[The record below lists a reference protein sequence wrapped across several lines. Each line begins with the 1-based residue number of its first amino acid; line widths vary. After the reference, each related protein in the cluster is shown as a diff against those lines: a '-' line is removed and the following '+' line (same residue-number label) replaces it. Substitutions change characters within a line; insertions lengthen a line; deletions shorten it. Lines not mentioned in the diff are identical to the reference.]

1 MSTDLDSLLT
11 QALSDIEN
19 TAEPRALEQLR
30 VDLLGK
36 KGRVTELLKQLG
48 GMAPDERKAFGER
61 VNRVKEQLA
70 QALEARA
77 QVLNE
82 AELQRRLAAET
93 LDVTLPGRGE
103 RAGGLHPVTRTIRRI
118 EGIFGS
124 MGFQTVEG
132 PEIEDDWHNFQALNI
147 PESHPARAM
156 QDTFYAMGGARLLRT
171 HTSPVQIRTME
182 AFKHAGRK
190 PPIRIICPGRV
201 YRVDFDRTHS
211 PMFHQVEGLYVAEN
225 VSLAD
230 LKHDLMQFL
239 SLFFEREVEVLFRPS
254 YFPFVEPGA
263 DVHMRWVD
271 QSGSGPGQE
280 PRWLELLGCGV
291 VHPNVLRA
299 VGIDPERYS
308 GYAFGMGVERL
319 AMLRYGVDDLR
330 LFFNNDLRFLE
341 QFA

>member
-1 MSTDLDSLLT
+1 MSTDLE
-11 QALSDIEN
+11 QLSSKAAAEIEAA
-19 TAEPRALEQLR
+19 TDPRVLEQLR

-48 GMAPDERKAFGER
+48 GMAPEQRKAFGEQ
-61 VNRVKEQLA
+61 VNRVKETLGAALERKA
-70 QALEARA
+70 QALG
-77 QVLNE
+77 E
-82 AELQRRLAAET
+82 AELARKLASET
-93 LDVTLPGRGE
+93 IDVTLPGRGE
-103 RAGGLHPVTRTIRRI
+103 EVGALHPVTRTIRRI
-118 EGIFGS
+118 ERIFNS
-124 MGFQTVEG
+124 MGFESVQG

-156 QDTFYAMGGARLLRT
+156 QDTFYALDGARLLRT
-171 HTSPVQIRTME
+171 HTSPVQIRTM
-182 AFKHAGRK
+182 KQRK

-225 VSLAD
+225 VGLAD
-230 LKHDLMQFL
+230 LKHDLMRFL
-239 SLFFEREVEVLFRPS
+239 SLFFERDAEVLFRPS

-263 DVHMRWVD
+263 DVHMRWGD
-271 QSGSGPGQE
+271 
-280 PRWLELLGCGV
+280 RWLELLGCGV
-291 VHPNVLRA
+291 VHPNVLSA
-299 VGIDPERYS
+299 VGIDPERYT

-341 QFA
+341 QFR

>member
-1 MSTDLDSLLT
+1 MSTDLEE
-11 QALSDIEN
+11 LSSKAAAEIEGA
-19 TAEPRALEQLR
+19 TDPRVLEQLR

-48 GMAPDERKAFGER
+48 GMAPEQRKAFGEQ
-61 VNRVKEQLA
+61 VNRVKETLTA
-70 QALEARA
+70 ALEGKARA
-77 QVLNE
+77 MDE
-82 AELQRRLAAET
+82 AELAHKLASET
-93 LDVTLPGRGE
+93 IDVTLPGRGE
-103 RAGGLHPVTRTIRRI
+103 EVGALHPVTRTIRRI
-118 EGIFGS
+118 ERIFNS
-124 MGFQTVEG
+124 MGFESVQG

-156 QDTFYAMGGARLLRT
+156 QDTFYALDGSRLLRT
-171 HTSPVQIRTME
+171 HTSPVQIRTM
-182 AFKHAGRK
+182 KQRK

-225 VSLAD
+225 VGLAD
-230 LKHDLMQFL
+230 LKHDLLRFL
-239 SLFFEREVEVLFRPS
+239 SLFFERDAEVLFRPS

-263 DVHMRWVD
+263 DVHMRWGD
-271 QSGSGPGQE
+271 
-280 PRWLELLGCGV
+280 RWLELLGCGV
-291 VHPNVLRA
+291 VHPNVLSA
-299 VGIDPERYS
+299 VGIDPERYT

-341 QFA
+341 QFR

>member
-1 MSTDLDSLLT
+1 MANDLEELSSKAAAEIEGATD
-11 QALSDIEN
+11 A
-19 TAEPRALEQLR
+19 RVLEQMR

-48 GMAPDERKAFGER
+48 GMAPEQRKAFGEQ
-61 VNRVKEQLA
+61 VNRVKETLSA
-70 QALEARA
+70 ALESKA
-77 QVLNE
+77 QKLGE
-82 AELQRRLAAET
+82 AELARKLASET
-93 LDVTLPGRGE
+93 IDVSLPGRGE
-103 RAGGLHPVTRTIRRI
+103 EVGALHPVTRTIRRI
-118 EGIFGS
+118 ERIFNS
-124 MGFQTVEG
+124 MGFESVQG

-156 QDTFYAMGGARLLRT
+156 QDTFYALDGSRLLRT
-171 HTSPVQIRTME
+171 HTSPVQIRTM
-182 AFKHAGRK
+182 KQRK

-225 VSLAD
+225 VGLAD
-230 LKHDLMQFL
+230 LKHDLLRFL
-239 SLFFEREVEVLFRPS
+239 SLFFERDAEVLFRPS

-263 DVHMRWVD
+263 DVHMRWGD
-271 QSGSGPGQE
+271 
-280 PRWLELLGCGV
+280 RWLELLGCGV
-291 VHPNVLRA
+291 VHPNVLNA
-299 VGIDPERYS
+299 VGIDPERYT

-341 QFA
+341 QFR

>member
-1 MSTDLDSLLT
+1 MTNDLDELRSK
-11 QALSDIEN
+11 AAAEIE
-19 TAEPRALEQLR
+19 AAADARALEQLR
-30 VDLLGK
+30 VELLGK

-48 GMAPDERKAFGER
+48 GMAPEQRKAFGER
-61 VNRVKEQLA
+61 VNQVKETLGAALERRSQAMA
-70 QALEARA
+70 QAELERK
-77 QVLNE
+77 
-82 AELQRRLAAET
+82 LASET
-93 LDVTLPGRGE
+93 IDVTLPGRGE
-103 RAGGLHPVTRTIRRI
+103 AAGALHPVTRTIRRI
-118 EGIFGS
+118 ERIFAS
-124 MGFQTVEG
+124 MGFESVQG

-156 QDTFYAMGGARLLRT
+156 QDTFYVLNGARLLRT
-171 HTSPVQIRTME
+171 HTSPVQVRTMLQ
-182 AFKHAGRK
+182 RK

-225 VSLAD
+225 VGLAD
-230 LKHDLMQFL
+230 LKHDLLKFL
-239 SLFFEREVEVLFRPS
+239 SLFFERDAEVLFRPS

-263 DVHMRWVD
+263 DVHMRWA
-271 QSGSGPGQE
+271 QPGQE

-291 VHPNVLRA
+291 VHPNVLSA
-299 VGIDPERYS
+299 VGIDPERYT

-341 QFA
+341 QFR

>member
-1 MSTDLDSLLT
+1 MADHLEELSGK
-11 QALSDIEN
+11 ALAEIE
-19 TAEPRALEQLR
+19 AAADGRAVEQLR
-30 VDLLGK
+30 VELLGK

-48 GMAPDERKAFGER
+48 GMAPEQRKAYGEQ
-61 VNRVKEQLA
+61 VNKVKETLAAALESKA
-70 QALEARA
+70 QALA
-77 QVLNE
+77 E
-82 AELQRRLAAET
+82 AELQRKLASET
-93 LDVTLPGRGE
+93 IDVTLPGRGE
-103 RAGGLHPVTRTIRRI
+103 DAGGLHPVTRTIRRI
-118 EGIFGS
+118 ERIFNS
-124 MGFQTVEG
+124 MGFESVQG

-156 QDTFYAMGGARLLRT
+156 QDTFYALNGARLLRT
-171 HTSPVQIRTME
+171 HTSPVQIRTM
-182 AFKHAGRK
+182 KQRK
-190 PPIRIICPGRV
+190 PPIRIVCPGRV

-230 LKHDLMQFL
+230 LKHDLMRFL
-239 SLFFEREVEVLFRPS
+239 SLFFEREAEVLFRPS

-263 DVHMRWVD
+263 DVHMRWA
-271 QSGSGPGQE
+271 QPGQE

-291 VHPNVLRA
+291 VHPNVLNA
-299 VGIDPERYS
+299 VGIDPERYT

-341 QFA
+341 QFH

>member
-1 MSTDLDSLLT
+1 MTIDLEE
-11 QALSDIEN
+11 LSGKAVAEIE
-19 TAEPRALEQLR
+19 AASDPRVLEQLR

-48 GMAPDERKAFGER
+48 GMAPEQRKAFGEQ
-61 VNRVKEQLA
+61 VNRVKETLGAALERKA
-70 QALEARA
+70 QALG
-77 QVLNE
+77 E
-82 AELQRRLAAET
+82 AELARKLASET
-93 LDVTLPGRGE
+93 IDVTLPGRGE
-103 RAGGLHPVTRTIRRI
+103 GVGALHPVTRTIRRI
-118 EGIFGS
+118 ERIFNS
-124 MGFQTVEG
+124 MGFESVQG

-156 QDTFYAMGGARLLRT
+156 QDTFYALDGARLLRT
-171 HTSPVQIRTME
+171 HTSPVQIRTM
-182 AFKHAGRK
+182 KQRK

-225 VSLAD
+225 VGLAD
-230 LKHDLMQFL
+230 LKHDLMRFL
-239 SLFFEREVEVLFRPS
+239 SLFFERDAEVLFRPS

-263 DVHMRWVD
+263 DVHMRWGD
-271 QSGSGPGQE
+271 
-280 PRWLELLGCGV
+280 RWLELLGCGV
-291 VHPNVLRA
+291 VHPNVLSA
-299 VGIDPERYS
+299 VGIDPERYT

-341 QFA
+341 QFR

>member
-1 MSTDLDSLLT
+1 MSTDLESLQT
-11 QALSDIEN
+11 QALAEIESASD
-19 TAEPRALEQLR
+19 PRAIEQLR

-48 GMAPDERKAFGER
+48 GMAPDARKAFGER
-61 VNRVKEQLA
+61 VNLAKE
-70 QALEARA
+70 ALSAALSSRARTLEDA
-77 QVLNE
+77 ALD
-82 AELQRRLAAET
+82 ARIAAET
-93 LDVTLPGRGE
+93 LDVTLAGRGE
-103 RAGGLHPVTRTIRRI
+103 RCGALHPVTRTIRRI
-118 EGIFGS
+118 EAIFAS
-124 MGFQTVEG
+124 MGFETVEG

-156 QDTFYAMGGARLLRT
+156 QDTFYALDGSRLLRT

-182 AFKHAGRK
+182 KYRDSGRQ

-225 VSLAD
+225 VGLAD
-230 LKHDLMQFL
+230 LKHDLQRFL
-239 SLFFEREVEVLFRPS
+239 TLFFEREAEALFRPS

-263 DVHMRWVD
+263 DVHMKW
-271 QSGSGPGQE
+271 SAPGQPE
-280 PRWLELLGCGV
+280 RWLELLGCGI
-291 VHPNVLRA
+291 VHPNVLEA

>member
-1 MSTDLDSLLT
+1 MNVDLDQLRDE
-11 QALSDIEN
+11 ALAQIAAA
-19 TAEPRALEQLR
+19 AEASAIEQLR

-48 GMAPDERKAFGER
+48 AMPADQRKAFGER
-61 VNRVKEQLA
+61 VNRVKESLA
-70 QALEARA
+70 QALESRA
-77 QVLNE
+77 SAIND
-82 AELQRRLAAET
+82 AELDRRLKAET

-103 RAGGLHPVTRTIRRI
+103 GVGGLHPVTRTLRRI
-118 EGIFGS
+118 ESIFNS
-124 MGFQTVEG
+124 MGFETVEG

-156 QDTFYAMGGARLLRT
+156 QDTFYLLNAARLLRT
-171 HTSPVQIRTME
+171 HTSPVQIRTMQ
-182 AFKHAGRK
+182 ARK

-225 VSLAD
+225 VGLAD
-230 LKHDLMQFL
+230 LKHDLQKFL
-239 SLFFEREVEVLFRPS
+239 SLFFERDAEAMFRPS

-263 DVHMRWVD
+263 DVHMKWGD
-271 QSGSGPGQE
+271 
-280 PRWLELLGCGV
+280 RWLELLGCGV
-291 VHPNVLRA
+291 IHPNVLNA

-308 GYAFGMGVERL
+308 GYAFGMGAERL

-341 QFA
+341 QFR

>member
-1 MSTDLDSLLT
+1 MTGFFKQAEASSSPMANDLEELSSKAATEIEGATD
-11 QALSDIEN
+11 
-19 TAEPRALEQLR
+19 PRVLEQMR

-48 GMAPDERKAFGER
+48 GMAPEQRKAFGEQ
-61 VNRVKEQLA
+61 VNRVKETLSA
-70 QALEARA
+70 ALERKAQQLGDVELARK
-77 QVLNE
+77 
-82 AELQRRLAAET
+82 LASET
-93 LDVTLPGRGE
+93 IDVTLPGRGE
-103 RAGGLHPVTRTIRRI
+103 DVGALHPVTRTIRRI
-118 EGIFGS
+118 ERIFNS
-124 MGFQTVEG
+124 MGFESVQG

-156 QDTFYAMGGARLLRT
+156 QDTFYALDGSRLLRT
-171 HTSPVQIRTME
+171 HTSPVQIRTM
-182 AFKHAGRK
+182 KQRK

-225 VSLAD
+225 VGLAD
-230 LKHDLMQFL
+230 LKHDLMRFL
-239 SLFFEREVEVLFRPS
+239 SLFFERDAEVLFRPS

-263 DVHMRWVD
+263 DVHMRWGD
-271 QSGSGPGQE
+271 
-280 PRWLELLGCGV
+280 RWLELLGCGV
-291 VHPNVLRA
+291 VHPNVLSA
-299 VGIDPERYS
+299 VGIDPERYT

-341 QFA
+341 QFR

>member
-1 MSTDLDSLLT
+1 MATDLE
-11 QALSDIEN
+11 ALERSAAAEIE
-19 TAEPRALEQLR
+19 AAADARAVEQLR

-48 GMAPDERKAFGER
+48 GMAPEQRKAFGEQ
-61 VNRVKEQLA
+61 VNRVKETLA
-70 QALEARA
+70 EALEHKARA
-77 QVLNE
+77 LGE
-82 AELQRRLAAET
+82 AELQRKLAAESI
-93 LDVTLPGRGE
+93 DVTLPGRGE
-103 RAGGLHPVTRTIRRI
+103 AVGGLHPVSRTIRRI
-118 EGIFGS
+118 ERIFNS
-124 MGFQTVEG
+124 MGFESVQG

-156 QDTFYAMGGARLLRT
+156 QDTFYAFNGARLLRT
-171 HTSPVQIRTME
+171 HTSPVQIRTM
-182 AFKHAGRK
+182 KQRK

-225 VSLAD
+225 VGLAD
-230 LKHDLMQFL
+230 LKSDLLRFL
-239 SLFFEREVEVLFRPS
+239 SLFFEREAEVLFRPS

-263 DVHMRWVD
+263 DVHMRW
-271 QSGSGPGQE
+271 GE
-280 PRWLELLGCGV
+280 RWLELLGCGV
-291 VHPNVLRA
+291 VHPNVLNA
-299 VGIDPERYS
+299 VGIDPERYT

-341 QFA
+341 QFR

>member
-1 MSTDLDSLLT
+1 MKNSPMTIDLEQMSR
-11 QALSDIEN
+11 AAAAEIE
-19 TAEPRALEQLR
+19 AAADARAVEQLR

-48 GMAPDERKAFGER
+48 GMAPEQRKAFGEQ
-61 VNRVKEQLA
+61 VNRVKESLA
-70 QALEARA
+70 QALETKARA
-77 QVLNE
+77 IGE
-82 AELQRRLAAET
+82 AELNRRLASET
-93 LDVTLPGRGE
+93 IDITLPGRGE
-103 RAGGLHPVTRTIRRI
+103 EVGGLHPVSRTIRRI
-118 EGIFGS
+118 ERIFNS
-124 MGFQTVEG
+124 MGFESVQG

-156 QDTFYAMGGARLLRT
+156 QDTFYAFNGARLLRT
-171 HTSPVQIRTME
+171 HTSPVQIRTM
-182 AFKHAGRK
+182 KQRK

-225 VSLAD
+225 VGLAD
-230 LKHDLMQFL
+230 LKSDLLRFL
-239 SLFFEREVEVLFRPS
+239 SLFFEREAEVLFRPS

-263 DVHMRWVD
+263 DVHMRW
-271 QSGSGPGQE
+271 GE
-280 PRWLELLGCGV
+280 RWLELLGCGV
-291 VHPNVLRA
+291 VHPNVLNA
-299 VGIDPERYS
+299 VGIDPEQYT

-341 QFA
+341 QFR

>member
-1 MSTDLDSLLT
+1 MTIDLEELSSKAAAEIEGATD
-11 QALSDIEN
+11 
-19 TAEPRALEQLR
+19 PRVLEQMR

-48 GMAPDERKAFGER
+48 GMAPEQRKAFGEQ
-61 VNRVKEQLA
+61 VNRVKETLSA
-70 QALEARA
+70 ALESKA
-77 QVLNE
+77 QKLGE
-82 AELQRRLAAET
+82 AELARKLASET
-93 LDVTLPGRGE
+93 IDVTLPGRGE
-103 RAGGLHPVTRTIRRI
+103 EVGALHPVTRTIRRI
-118 EGIFGS
+118 ERIFNS
-124 MGFQTVEG
+124 MGFESVQG

-156 QDTFYAMGGARLLRT
+156 QDTFYALDGSRLLRT
-171 HTSPVQIRTME
+171 HTSPVQIRTM
-182 AFKHAGRK
+182 KQRK

-225 VSLAD
+225 VGLAD
-230 LKHDLMQFL
+230 LKHDLLRFL
-239 SLFFEREVEVLFRPS
+239 SLFFERDAEVLFRPS

-263 DVHMRWVD
+263 DVHMRWGD
-271 QSGSGPGQE
+271 
-280 PRWLELLGCGV
+280 RWLELLGCGV
-291 VHPNVLRA
+291 VHPNVLNA
-299 VGIDPERYS
+299 VGIDPERYT

-341 QFA
+341 QFR

>member
-1 MSTDLDSLLT
+1 MDLEE
-11 QALSDIEN
+11 LSRKAAAEIE
-19 TAEPRALEQLR
+19 AAADARAVEQLR

-48 GMAPDERKAFGER
+48 GMAPEQRKAFGEQ
-61 VNRVKEQLA
+61 VNRVKESLG
-70 QALEARA
+70 QALERKA
-77 QVLNE
+77 QAIGE
-82 AELQRRLAAET
+82 AELARRLASESI
-93 LDVTLPGRGE
+93 DVTLPGRGE
-103 RAGGLHPVTRTIRRI
+103 DVGALHPVSRTIRRI
-118 EGIFGS
+118 ERIFNS
-124 MGFQTVEG
+124 MGFESVQG

-156 QDTFYAMGGARLLRT
+156 QDTFYAFNGARLLRT
-171 HTSPVQIRTME
+171 HTSPVQIRTM
-182 AFKHAGRK
+182 KQRK

-225 VSLAD
+225 VGLAD
-230 LKHDLMQFL
+230 LKHDLLRFL
-239 SLFFEREVEVLFRPS
+239 SMFFEREAEVLFRPS

-263 DVHMRWVD
+263 DVHMRW
-271 QSGSGPGQE
+271 GE
-280 PRWLELLGCGV
+280 RWLELLGCGV
-291 VHPNVLRA
+291 VHPNVLNA
-299 VGIDPERYS
+299 VGIDPERYT

-341 QFA
+341 QFR

>member
-1 MSTDLDSLLT
+1 MATDLEE
-11 QALSDIEN
+11 LSRSAAAEIE
-19 TAEPRALEQLR
+19 TAADARTLEQLR

-48 GMAPDERKAFGER
+48 GMAPEQRKAFGEQ
-61 VNRVKEQLA
+61 VNRVKETLGA
-70 QALEARA
+70 ALERKAEA
-77 QVLNE
+77 LGE
-82 AELQRRLAAET
+82 AELARRLASET
-93 LDVTLPGRGE
+93 IDVTLPGRGE
-103 RAGGLHPVTRTIRRI
+103 EVGALHPVTRTIRRI
-118 EGIFGS
+118 ERIFNS
-124 MGFQTVEG
+124 MGFESVQG

-156 QDTFYAMGGARLLRT
+156 QDTFYALNGARLLRT
-171 HTSPVQIRTME
+171 HTSPVQIRTM
-182 AFKHAGRK
+182 KQRK

-225 VSLAD
+225 VGLAD
-230 LKHDLMQFL
+230 LKHDLLRFL
-239 SLFFEREVEVLFRPS
+239 SLFFERDAEVLFRPS

-263 DVHMRWVD
+263 DVHMRW
-271 QSGSGPGQE
+271 GE
-280 PRWLELLGCGV
+280 RWLELLGCGV
-291 VHPNVLRA
+291 VHPNVLSA
-299 VGIDPERYS
+299 VGIDPERYT

-341 QFA
+341 QFR

>member
-1 MSTDLDSLLT
+1 MANDLEELSSKAATEIEGATD
-11 QALSDIEN
+11 
-19 TAEPRALEQLR
+19 PRVLEQMR

-48 GMAPDERKAFGER
+48 GMAPEQRKAFGEQ
-61 VNRVKEQLA
+61 VNRVKETLSA
-70 QALEARA
+70 ALERKAQQLGDVELARK
-77 QVLNE
+77 
-82 AELQRRLAAET
+82 LASET
-93 LDVTLPGRGE
+93 IDVTLPGRGE
-103 RAGGLHPVTRTIRRI
+103 DVGALHPVTRTIRRI
-118 EGIFGS
+118 ERIFNS
-124 MGFQTVEG
+124 MGFESVQG

-156 QDTFYAMGGARLLRT
+156 QDTFYALDGSRLLRT
-171 HTSPVQIRTME
+171 HTSPVQIRTM
-182 AFKHAGRK
+182 KQRK

-225 VSLAD
+225 VGLAD
-230 LKHDLMQFL
+230 LKHDLMRFL
-239 SLFFEREVEVLFRPS
+239 SLFFERDAEVLFRPS

-263 DVHMRWVD
+263 DVHMRWGD
-271 QSGSGPGQE
+271 
-280 PRWLELLGCGV
+280 RWLELLGCGV
-291 VHPNVLRA
+291 VHPNVLSA
-299 VGIDPERYS
+299 VGIDPERYT

-341 QFA
+341 QFR

>member
-1 MSTDLDSLLT
+1 MNASTQTNLDALQQ
-11 QALSDIEN
+11 QAQADI
-19 TAEPRALEQLR
+19 AAAADARAIEALR

-36 KGRVTELLKQLG
+36 KGRVTDLLKQLG
-48 GMAPDERKAFGER
+48 TMAPDARKAFGEQI
-61 VNRVKEQLA
+61 NRVKETLSGQ
-70 QALEARA
+70 LEARA
-77 QVLNE
+77 RAIADADL
-82 AELQRRLAAET
+82 ARRIASET
-93 LDVTLPGRGE
+93 IDVSLPGRGE
-103 RAGGLHPVTRTIRRI
+103 NAGGLHPVTRTIRRI
-118 EGIFGS
+118 EQIFNA
-124 MGFQTVEG
+124 MGFESVEG

-156 QDTFYAMGGARLLRT
+156 QDTFYALNGARLLRT
-171 HTSPVQIRTME
+171 HTSPVQVRTMQ
-182 AFKHAGRK
+182 ARK

-225 VSLAD
+225 VGLAD
-230 LKHDLMQFL
+230 LKHDLQKFL
-239 SLFFEREVEVLFRPS
+239 SLFFERDAEAMFRPS

-263 DVHMRWVD
+263 DVHMRWGD
-271 QSGSGPGQE
+271 
-280 PRWLELLGCGV
+280 RWLELLGCGV
-291 VHPNVLRA
+291 VHPNVLAA

-341 QFA
+341 QFR

>member
-1 MSTDLDSLLT
+1 MNVDLDQLRDE
-11 QALSDIEN
+11 ALAQIAAV
-19 TAEPRALEQLR
+19 AEASAIEQLR

-48 GMAPDERKAFGER
+48 AMPADQRKAFGER
-61 VNRVKEQLA
+61 VNRVKESLA
-70 QALEARA
+70 QALESRA
-77 QVLNE
+77 SAIND
-82 AELQRRLAAET
+82 AELDRRLKAET

-103 RAGGLHPVTRTIRRI
+103 GVGGLHPVTRTLRRI
-118 EGIFGS
+118 ESIFNS
-124 MGFQTVEG
+124 MGFETVEG

-156 QDTFYAMGGARLLRT
+156 QDTFYLLNAARLLRT
-171 HTSPVQIRTME
+171 HTSPVQIRTMQ
-182 AFKHAGRK
+182 ARK

-225 VSLAD
+225 VGLAD
-230 LKHDLMQFL
+230 LKHDLQKFL
-239 SLFFEREVEVLFRPS
+239 SLFFERDAEAMFRPS

-263 DVHMRWVD
+263 DVHMKWGD
-271 QSGSGPGQE
+271 
-280 PRWLELLGCGV
+280 RWLELLGCGV
-291 VHPNVLRA
+291 IHPNVLNA

-308 GYAFGMGVERL
+308 GYAFGMGAERL

-341 QFA
+341 QFR